1 MSRREKLKQFEAKV
15 FSLLL
20 PLLLL
25 TGLRSAMYGHDPKGI
40 RSRYDYYYSV
50 SSPSLSQAANYYENQ
65 ASLFGEPIAP
75 LLPAPMQKSPSPKH
89 IQTPMTPFNTL
100 NASTPSSA
108 MTTYVSPGIHP
119 PMIEN
124 FDNHLYESI
133 RRNIMDQKNNNGNGD
148 TTNALQ
154 KHQMWTQNSNSS
166 SNSPPNESTDG
177 GGGVFESQ
185 RKRASTAFGHYKS
198 DDDVSH
204 SKYRTLSAHGDA
216 R

>member
-1 MSRREKLKQFEAKV
+1 
-15 FSLLL
+15 
-20 PLLLL
+20 
-25 TGLRSAMYGHDPKGI
+25 MYGHDPKGI

-50 SSPSLSQAANYYENQ
+50 SSPSLSQATNYFENQ

-75 LLPAPMQKSPSPKH
+75 LLPAPMQKSPSPRH
-89 IQTPMTPFNTL
+89 IQTPLTPFNTL

-108 MTTYVSPGIHP
+108 TNYVSPVGIHP

-133 RRNIMDQKNNNGNGD
+133 RRNIMDQQNNNIGVTD
-148 TTNALQ
+148 SFS

-166 SNSPPNESTDG
+166 ENSPPNESTDG
-177 GGGVFESQ
+177 GGGVFESR

-198 DDDVSH
+198 DDDVSQN
-204 SKYRTLSAHGDA
+204 KYRTLSAHGDA

>member
-1 MSRREKLKQFEAKV
+1 
-15 FSLLL
+15 
-20 PLLLL
+20 
-25 TGLRSAMYGHDPKGI
+25 MYGHDTNAI

-50 SSPSLSQAANYYENQ
+50 SSPSLSQAASYFDNQ

-75 LLPAPMQKSPSPKH
+75 LLPPPIQKNLSPSRL
-89 IQTPMTPFNTL
+89 QTPLTPFNTL

-108 MTTYVSPGIHP
+108 SANYIGGVAVGVHP

-133 RRNIMDQKNNNGNGD
+133 RRDILDRQNNNSNVTG
-148 TTNALQ
+148 NALT
-154 KHQMWTQNSNSS
+154 KHQLWTQNSTSS
-166 SNSPPNESTDG
+166 SNSPRDESNEG
-177 GGGVFESQ
+177 AEFESK

-198 DDDVSH
+198 DDDVSQN
-204 SKYRTLSAHGDA
+204 KYRTLSARGGVT